1 MSRNRQLLHEM
12 IDKLPNV
19 EVFNLLNYVSF
30 IKGRY
35 DFIHYFKKDGIV
47 VKDHGNAQSL
57 RIDWETEFTSS
68 ISDSMKH
75 DIHFNEFLWHVFSN
89 KLLCCLEGK
98 EAKEAFDEI
107 KKDICYVF
115 YQNHDF
121 AWKLECAN
129 TLEAEDFM
137 YQQDIYVVDS
147 NYKWTYVNT
156 HEREYGP
163 YFYKQSK
170 I

>member
-1 MSRNRQLLHEM
+1 MNNFRQRLHEM
-12 IDKLPNV
+12 IDELPNV
-19 EVFNLLNYVSF
+19 EVFNLLSYVSF

-35 DFIHYFKKDGIV
+35 DFIHFLKKDGIV

-57 RIDWETEFTSS
+57 RIDWEVKFTNSVS
-68 ISDSMKH
+68 ESMKH

-89 KLLCCLEGK
+89 KLLSCLEGK
-98 EAKEAFDEI
+98 EAMEAFDEI
-107 KKDICYVF
+107 EKDSCCVF
-115 YQNHDF
+115 YQSHDF

-129 TLEAEDFM
+129 ILKAKDFM
-137 YQQDIYVVDS
+137 NEQDIYVVDS

-156 HEREYGP
+156 HEREFGP
-163 YFYKQSK
+163 YFYQQSK